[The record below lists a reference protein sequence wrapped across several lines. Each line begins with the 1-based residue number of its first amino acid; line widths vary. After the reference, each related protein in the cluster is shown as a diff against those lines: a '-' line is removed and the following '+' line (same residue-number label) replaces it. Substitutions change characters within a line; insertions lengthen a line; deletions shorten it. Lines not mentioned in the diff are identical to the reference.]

1 MQRMSSPATPPPTDQ
16 DLLGS
21 LGRKVRQA
29 REARGESRRQL
40 AARAQLSERYLA
52 ALEAGKGNISILRL
66 RNLLLAL
73 GLQWAEVLNGD
84 GVAAPGAPEQRRDA
98 LRRAVLARLEERSA
112 EEMREVQAWLA
123 SRFPGARP
131 VVALLGLRG
140 AGKSSVGRR
149 LARRL
154 RVGFFELDDLV
165 EEAAGLRLEQ
175 VFDLLGPARYR
186 ELEFEALRRFL
197 RRREG
202 GVLATGGGIVTAPS
216 TFALLRQRC
225 LTVWL
230 RATPEE
236 HWERVVRQG
245 DRRPMQGKPAA
256 MQELRALLA
265 AREPLYAQAQ
275 ITCDT
280 RGVGIEAATRRLAG
294 TLGPVP
300 RGWARRQRPVSR
312 QLARSK

>member
-1 MQRMSSPATPPPTDQ
+1 MQRMKNLPHPARLPAEG
-16 DLLGS
+16 DLLGG
-21 LGRKVRQA
+21 LGRRVRQA
-29 REARGESRRQL
+29 REARGDSRRQL
-40 AARAQLSERYLA
+40 GARAQLSERYLA

-66 RNLLLAL
+66 RDLLEAL
-73 GLQWAEVLNGD
+73 GLHWADVLNGD
-84 GVAAPGAPEQRRDA
+84 GAAAPGRERRRDA
-98 LRRAVLARLEERSA
+98 LRRAVLARLDERSA
-112 EEMREVQAWLA
+112 EEMLEVQAWLA
-123 SRFPGARP
+123 SRFPAARP

-154 RVGFFELDDLV
+154 GVRFFELDDLV

-175 VFDLLGPARYR
+175 IFDLLGPARYR

-197 RRREG
+197 RRREP
-202 GVLATGGGIVTAPS
+202 GVLATGGGIVTASS
-216 TFALLRQRC
+216 TYALLRQRC

-265 AREPLYAQAQ
+265 AREPLYSQAQ

-280 RGVGIEAATRRLAG
+280 RGIGLEAVTRRLAS
-294 TLGPVP
+294 TLGPVRR
-300 RGWARRQRPVSR
+300 RGGGSKKVS
-312 QLARSK
+312 L